1 MQFRLYGGR
10 TKRRRQVICLHNGLL
25 RVFPRLCLLKFRL
38 LGALPFEKL
47 ALLPR
52 DPAFLRSFPFRLLG
66 ELGHRRAHSRIRELR
81 PSLHLLPTARRL
93 LPQVNIHVNARG
105 ARLPLNEGLPRQPPQ
120 QAGLAC
126 APRTDQQQLRAQER
140 LLAVLQQLLVEDL
153 LVELLDRG
161 GDERLCRLCCLCASN
176 FRMSG
181 LH

>member
-1 MQFRLYGGR
+1 MRDRCSYCSPSQPQRRFRSL
-10 TKRRRQVICLHNGLL
+10 
-25 RVFPRLCLLKFRL
+25 
-38 LGALPFEKL
+38 
-47 ALLPR
+47 
-52 DPAFLRSFPFRLLG
+52 LLG

-140 LLAVLQQLLVEDL
+140 LLAVLQQLLVEGR

-161 GDERLCRLCCLCASN
+161 GDERRFLCASN
-176 FRMSG
+176 CRMSG
-181 LH
+181 LY